1 LQSIVDWGAR
11 NGATRFYVSAIAL
24 YGGISLR
31 LANAR
36 GYANAQIE
44 AKRAQRERGAA
55 ASLSRGVSSLR
66 AISPTA
72 VVTCK
77 TILISDEG

>member
-31 LANAR
+31 LASAR

-44 AKRAQRERGAA
+44 AKRAQMGAWGGSFIEPWRIELA
-55 ASLSRGVSSLR
+55 CDQPDS
-66 AISPTA
+66 
-72 VVTCK
+72 CCDMQND
-77 TILISDEG
+77 SDF